1 MRVGAA
7 VGEGHELRE
16 GVGAFG
22 PAEEGRGAALG
33 CGDCGVGE
41 LGAAEEGAVETHFG
55 CVYFILSSI
64 SLVLRW
70 MVDVFTE

>member
-22 PAEEGRGAALG
+22 AAEEGRGAALG
-33 CGDCGVGE
+33 CGDCGGGE

-55 CVYFILSSI
+55 CILCCSFFNFFGAA
-64 SLVLRW
+64 VHG
-70 MVDVFTE
+70 